1 MSSDTTN
8 SPSEGHTTTSA
19 TATTAATEVDISQ
32 LLSTCIDAC
41 RRGCEVIRNVRHKS
55 LHGSSDILESVLY
68 KIADDPRS
76 ALTEADGA
84 SQKVI
89 IECLQQVYEKEI
101 ECGLIKIVGEEE
113 DDHSTDLEGDKSFDT
128 AYSED
133 ILSHFD
139 NYNCPRPDVEPIVQH
154 MFDNTDEQQQ
164 SADTEHSAEKKKVIG
179 KKGDEIIIFIDPM
192 DGTREFV
199 EGRIQN
205 VQCLIG
211 ITLNGKPVAG
221 AMGIPMMHTSKI
233 EIAYGMISSSLA
245 KKEDDGDEKE
255 EVVVP
260 ILSGV
265 KFFDALN
272 PMDEKVD
279 CGTISNDNDDDG
291 TLLIFSGDSKKPA
304 LSLAMVC
311 LENRVL
317 GGQTDSDMNP
327 PTRKVVAGGCGNKM
341 LSVQRHFQCM
351 SERHASSSSDVP
363 LVGSISVAPPGS
375 SSWDTAAPTA
385 VLLAADPKA
394 RVTDL
399 IGQPLIY
406 DGDNL
411 LNKCGVVVSSGCIAT
426 KIHDR
431 LCKDL
436 SENEALRDVIVTK
449 PKEDDIVEIPK
460 DIGEAR

>member
-1 MSSDTTN
+1 MIIVATMSSETSTTSLPTGQDSSDQLLTTNDDTTI
-8 SPSEGHTTTSA
+8 
-19 TATTAATEVDISQ
+19 DISQ

-55 LHGSSDILESVLY
+55 LHSSDVLDSVLY

-89 IECLQQVYEKEI
+89 IECLNQCWEHEI
-101 ECGLIKIVGEEE
+101 NRGRIRIVGEEE

-139 NYNCPRPDVEPIVQH
+139 NYNCQRPDVEPILRDL
-154 MFDNTDEQQQ
+154 FGEET
-164 SADTEHSAEKKKVIG
+164 AEGSSKKKLVG
-179 KKGDEIIIFIDPM
+179 VKGDEIIIFIDPM

-211 ITLNGKPVAG
+211 ITLNGMPVAG
-221 AMGIPMMHTSKI
+221 AMGMPMVHENQI
-233 EIAYGMISSSLA
+233 EIAYGLISSQRND
-245 KKEDDGDEKE
+245 DDG
-255 EVVVP
+255 VVETIP

-265 KFFDALN
+265 KFFDAIN
-272 PMDEKVD
+272 PLDTEKKSPHTD
-279 CGTISNDNDDDG
+279 DSANDDIAN
-291 TLLIFSGDSKKPA
+291 TLIVFSGDSKKPA
-304 LSLAMVC
+304 LSLAMDC

-317 GGQTDSDMNP
+317 GANSESP
-327 PTRKVVAGGCGNKM
+327 PVRKVVAGGCGNKM
-341 LSVQRHFQCM
+341 LSVQRHFQCI
-351 SERHASSSSDVP
+351 SERHHTSSESSS
-363 LVGSISVAPPGS
+363 VGSISIAPPGS

-385 VLLAADPKA
+385 VLLAVDPKA
-394 RVTDL
+394 RVSDL
-399 IGQPLIY
+399 LGRPLIY

-411 LNKCGVVVSSGCIAT
+411 LNDCGVVVTSGYVASN
-426 KIHDR
+426 IHER
-431 LCKDL
+431 LCESLCKDEEFCEVIGIG
-436 SENEALRDVIVTK
+436 SGAAQPKVNDDVIPT
-449 PKEDDIVEIPK
+449 DI
-460 DIGEAR
+460 IGGESR